1 MRSLV
6 KTIDSKEEA
15 KEDLTSFAFIS
26 RISHNQRLN
35 IYDVR
40 EGQDAGLLRGAL
52 LKTVQLTGISLLGCC
67 HGVRRVLPFQC
78 SLAGTPLWCVVS
90 GLTVVCAWDIEP
102 VSLFGCPP
110 DYLN

>member
-1 MRSLV
+1 MLLYHASQ
-6 KTIDSKEEA
+6 
-15 KEDLTSFAFIS
+15 FS
-26 RISHNQRLN
+26 R
-35 IYDVR
+35 R
-40 EGQDAGLLRGAL
+40 EKGLSIFFSYAG
-52 LKTVQLTGISLLGCC
+52 SLLGCC